1 MFGRGVQDRNT
12 KVSLMANATTRYDFI
27 VIGAGA
33 AGCLTAGR
41 LVRDHGARVLLVE
54 AGARDRNPLIH
65 MPAGFVKLL
74 TNRDYMTFHRS
85 AEHSHL
91 NGRQPS
97 IPQGRV
103 LGGGSSVNAMV
114 YIRGQQRDYDDWVS
128 ITGDESW
135 RYQSLLPHF
144 MRLEGNSTFNN
155 AAHGVDGPLKVS
167 DGANLSDVSR
177 AFVLAAQQTGLP
189 YNPDFNSGTQ
199 MGTGFYQTTTFRGR
213 RCSGVDAFLAPVM
226 NDPRLEIRTDT
237 RVTRILIEG
246 NAVKGIEV
254 QTGSRVEKIEGD
266 QVILTAG
273 ALVTPKLLML
283 SGIGAAS
290 ELSRLGIPVKVDLP
304 GVGENLQD
312 HHEVPVVA
320 FCNGR
325 YGYFGQDRG
334 WNQIRNGLQY
344 LAFHNGP
351 VASNAVEAGAFFN
364 PDDASGAPSIQV
376 FCLPTVYL
384 DPDVTSTRAT
394 YGFTLNSCVMRPKSR
409 GRVSLQTADPEAT
422 PIVYPNYLHHPD
434 DLRLSIEG
442 LRRAEQIM
450 RAGPL
455 AGMVERIV
463 LPDERALAARS
474 AATDEALAEHCRR
487 TVKTVYHP
495 AGTARMG
502 ADHDPMAVLRHD
514 LSVRGVSGLRVF
526 DTSSWPTI
534 ISGNTV
540 ATTYAVADRGVSL
553 MMGETLPGARE
564 DRASGIPDPA
574 LMHAL

>member
-1 MFGRGVQDRNT
+1 
-12 KVSLMANATTRYDFI
+12 MAKATTHYDFI

-54 AGARDRNPLIH
+54 AGAPDRNPLIH

-74 TNRDYMTFHRS
+74 SNHDYMTFHRS
-85 AEHSHL
+85 AKHPHL
-91 NGRQPS
+91 NDRQPS
-97 IPQGRV
+97 IPQGKV

-114 YIRGQQRDYDDWVS
+114 YIRGQARDYDDWVS
-128 ITGDESW
+128 LTGDESW
-135 RYQSLLPHF
+135 RYQALLPHF
-144 MRLEGNSTFNN
+144 IRLEGNSTFNN
-155 AAHGVDGPLKVS
+155 AAHGVNGPLKVS

-177 AFVLAAQQTGLP
+177 AFVLAAQQNGLP

-199 MGTGFYQTTTFRGR
+199 RGTGFYQTTTFQGR

-226 NDPRLEIRTDT
+226 NDARLTIRTGAQ
-237 RVTRILIEG
+237 VTRILIEQ
-246 NAVKGIEV
+246 NVAKGIEF
-254 QTGSRVEKIEGD
+254 QSGTQREQLFAD
-266 QVILTAG
+266 QIVLTAG

-283 SGIGAAS
+283 SGIGPANA
-290 ELSRLGIPVKVDLP
+290 LARLNIPVIADLP

-325 YGYFGQDRG
+325 QGYFGQDRG

-344 LAFHNGP
+344 LAFRSGP

-364 PDDASGAPSIQV
+364 PDDTSGAPSIQM

-384 DPDVTSTRAT
+384 DPDVTSTKAA

-409 GRVSLQTADPEAT
+409 GRVTLQTSDPSAT
-422 PIVYPNYLHHPD
+422 PIVYPNYLEHPD
-434 DLRLSIEG
+434 DLRLSIAG
-442 LRRAEQIM
+442 LRRAAQIM
-450 RAGPL
+450 REGPL
-455 AGMVERIV
+455 AAMVDRIV
-463 LPDERALAARS
+463 LPDEQAVTHACAAS
-474 AATDEALAEHCRR
+474 DAALAEHCRR

-502 ADHDPMAVLRHD
+502 ADNDPMAVLRND
-514 LSVRGVSGLRVF
+514 MTVRDIAGLRVF

-540 ATTYAVADRGVSL
+540 ATTYAVADRGVAL
-553 MMGETLPGARE
+553 MMGETLPGALPACRSTPA
-564 DRASGIPDPA
+564 DAALMPA
-574 LMHAL
+574 L

>member
-1 MFGRGVQDRNT
+1 
-12 KVSLMANATTRYDFI
+12 MAKASTHYDFI

-85 AEHSHL
+85 AEHAHL
-91 NGRQPS
+91 NRRQPS
-97 IPQGRV
+97 IPQGKV

-114 YIRGQQRDYDDWVS
+114 YIRGQARDYDDWVS
-128 ITGDESW
+128 MTGDASLSY
-135 RYQSLLPHF
+135 RRLLPHF
-144 MRLEGNSTFNN
+144 VRLEGNSTFNN

-177 AFVLAAQQTGLP
+177 AFVLAAQQDGLP
-189 YNPDFNSGTQ
+189 FNPDFNSGTQ
-199 MGTGFYQTTTFRGR
+199 TGAGFYQTTTYRGR

-237 RVTRILIEG
+237 TVTRILIEG
-246 NAVKGIEV
+246 HVARGIEV
-254 QTGSRVEKIEGD
+254 QSGTQREQIFGG

-290 ELSRLGIPVKVDLP
+290 ELARLNIPVNADLP

-320 FCNGR
+320 FCKGR
-325 YGYFGQDRG
+325 YGYFNQDRG

-364 PDDASGAPSIQV
+364 PDDAAGAPSIQV

-394 YGFTLNSCVMRPKSR
+394 YGFTLNSCVMRPQSR
-409 GRVSLQTADPEAT
+409 GRVSLQTADPAAT

-434 DLRLSIEG
+434 DLRLSIAG
-442 LRRAEQIM
+442 MRRAARIM

-463 LPDERALAARS
+463 LPDERALADAS
-474 AATDEALAEHCRR
+474 AASDEMLAEHCRR

-502 ADHDPMAVLRHD
+502 ADHDPLAVLRTD
-514 LSVRGVSGLRVF
+514 MTVRGIEGLRVF

-540 ATTYAVADRGVSL
+540 ATTYAVADRGVAL
-553 MMGETLPGARE
+553 MMGETLPAQARTHDGE
-564 DRASGIPDPA
+564 PADSG
-574 LMHAL
+574 LTHAL

>member
-1 MFGRGVQDRNT
+1 M
-12 KVSLMANATTRYDFI
+12 SNAKKHYDFI

-85 AEHSHL
+85 AEHAHL

-97 IPQGRV
+97 IPQGKV

-114 YIRGQQRDYDDWVS
+114 YIRGQARDYDDWVS
-128 ITGDESW
+128 LTGDESW
-135 RYQSLLPHF
+135 RYERLLPHF
-144 MRLEGNSTFNN
+144 VRLEGNTTFNN
-155 AAHGVDGPLKVS
+155 AAHGVSGPLKVS

-189 YNPDFNSGTQ
+189 FNADFNSGSQ

-226 NDPRLEIRTDT
+226 DDSRLEIRTGT
-237 RVTRILIEG
+237 TVTRILIEG
-246 NAVKGIEV
+246 NTATGIEV
-254 QTGSRVEKIEGD
+254 QSGSQREQIKGG

-283 SGIGAAS
+283 SGIGPQK
-290 ELSRLGIPVKVDLP
+290 ELARLNIPMKVDLP

-325 YGYFGQDRG
+325 YGYFNQDRG

-364 PDDASGAPSIQV
+364 PDDASGAPSIQM

-409 GRVSLQTADPEAT
+409 GRVSLQTADPNAT
-422 PIVYPNYLHHPD
+422 PIVYPNYLQHPD
-434 DLRLSIEG
+434 DLRLSIAG
-442 LRRAEQIM
+442 LRRAERIM

-455 AGMVERIV
+455 ADIVERIV
-463 LPDERALAARS
+463 LPDESALGAETAAS
-474 AATDEALAEHCRR
+474 DEALAEHCRR

-502 ADHDPMAVLRHD
+502 ADHDPMAVLHND
-514 LSVRGVSGLRVF
+514 LTVRGIQGLRVF

-553 MMGETLPGARE
+553 MMGETLPGEPTQRDSVAE
-564 DRASGIPDPA
+564 SPPVMQV
-574 LMHAL
+574 L

>member
-1 MFGRGVQDRNT
+1 
-12 KVSLMANATTRYDFI
+12 MANATKHFDFI
-27 VIGAGA
+27 VVGAGA

-54 AGARDRNPLIH
+54 AGERDRNPLIH

-85 AEHSHL
+85 AEHAHL

-97 IPQGRV
+97 IPQGKV

-114 YIRGQQRDYDDWVS
+114 YIRGQARDYDDWVS
-128 ITGDESW
+128 MTGDESW
-135 RYQSLLPHF
+135 RYQRLLPHF
-144 MRLEGNSTFNN
+144 KRLEGNSTFNN
-155 AAHGVDGPLKVS
+155 AAHGVHGPLKVS

-177 AFVLAAQQTGLP
+177 AFVLAAQGTGLP

-199 MGTGFYQTTTFRGR
+199 MGTGFYQTTTWQGR
-213 RCSGVDAFLAPVM
+213 RCSGVDAFLAPLM
-226 NDPRLEIRTDT
+226 DNPLLTIRTGAQ
-237 RVTRILIEG
+237 VSRILIE
-246 NAVKGIEV
+246 NNVAKGIEI
-254 QTGSRVEKIEGD
+254 QNGSLREQVFGD
-266 QVILTAG
+266 QIILTAG

-283 SGIGAAS
+283 SGIGNAS
-290 ELSRLGIPVKVDLP
+290 ALSALNIPVTLDLP

-320 FCNGR
+320 FCTGR
-325 YGYFGQDRG
+325 QGYFGQDRG

-364 PDDASGAPSIQV
+364 PDDASGAPSIQM

-384 DPDVTSTRAT
+384 DPDVTSTKAT

-409 GRVSLQTADPEAT
+409 GRVTLQTADPNAT
-422 PIVYPNYLHHPD
+422 PIVFPNYLDHPD
-434 DLRLSIEG
+434 DMRLSIAG
-442 LRRAEQIM
+442 LRRAAQIM
-450 RAGPL
+450 RADPI
-455 AGMVERIV
+455 AAMVERIV
-463 LPDERALAARS
+463 LPDEAAVTSHSS
-474 AATDEALAEHCRR
+474 ASDAALAEHCRR

-502 ADHDPMAVLRHD
+502 ADNDPMAVLRTD
-514 LSVRGVSGLRVF
+514 MTVRGISGLRVF
-526 DTSSWPTI
+526 DTSAWPTI

-540 ATTYAVADRGVSL
+540 ATTYAVADRGVAL
-553 MMGETLPGARE
+553 MMGEKLPGDFADQR
-564 DRASGIPDPA
+564 DTTAGATLTPA
-574 LMHAL
+574 L

>member
-1 MFGRGVQDRNT
+1 MALAT
-12 KVSLMANATTRYDFI
+12 KQYDFI
-27 VIGAGA
+27 VVGAGA

-41 LVRDHGARVLLVE
+41 LVRDHGARVLLIE

-85 AEHSHL
+85 AAHAHL
-91 NGRQPS
+91 GGRQPS
-97 IPQGRV
+97 IPQGKV

-114 YIRGQQRDYDDWVS
+114 YIRGQARDYDDWVS

-135 RYQSLLPHF
+135 RYDSLLPHF
-144 MRLEGNSTFNN
+144 TRLEGNSKFNN

-177 AFVLAAQQTGLP
+177 AFVLAAQGTGLP

-199 MGTGFYQTTTFRGR
+199 AGTGFYQTTTSQGR
-213 RCSGVDAFLAPVM
+213 RCSGVDAFLAPLM
-226 NDPRLEIRTDT
+226 NDPRLTIRTNAE
-237 RVTRILIEG
+237 VTRILIER
-246 NAVKGIEV
+246 NIAKGVEIQV
-254 QTGSRVEKIEGD
+254 GSQREQVFGG

-290 ELSRLGIPVKVDLP
+290 ALSRLNIPVTMDLP

-325 YGYFGQDRG
+325 YGYFKQDSG

-344 LAFHNGP
+344 LAFHTGP

-364 PDDASGAPSIQV
+364 PDDVNGAPSLQM

-384 DPDVTSTRAT
+384 DPDVTSTKAT
-394 YGFTLNSCVMRPKSR
+394 YGFTLNNCVMRPKSR
-409 GRVSLQTADPEAT
+409 GRVMLQSADPGVT
-422 PIVYPNYLHHPD
+422 PIVYPNYLDHPD
-434 DLRLSIEG
+434 DLRLSIAG
-442 LRRAEQIM
+442 LRRAAQIM

-463 LPDERALAARS
+463 LPDESDVTTVS
-474 AATDEALAEHCRR
+474 AASDEALAEHCRR

-502 ADHDPMAVLRHD
+502 ADNDPLAVLRND
-514 LSVRGVSGLRVF
+514 MTVRGIAGLRVF

-540 ATTYAVADRGVSL
+540 ATTYAVADRGVAL
-553 MMGETLPGARE
+553 MMGETLPGNSTAQNVNAAE
-564 DRASGIPDPA
+564 AALTPA
-574 LMHAL
+574 L

>member
-1 MFGRGVQDRNT
+1 MSQ
-12 KVSLMANATTRYDFI
+12 AATQYDFI
-27 VIGAGA
+27 VVGAGA

-41 LVRDHGARVLLVE
+41 LVRDHGARVLLIE

-74 TNRDYMTFHRS
+74 SSRDYMTFHRS
-85 AEHSHL
+85 AEHAHL
-91 NGRQPS
+91 GGRQPS

-114 YIRGQQRDYDDWVS
+114 YIRGQARDYDEWVS

-135 RYQSLLPHF
+135 RYDRLLPHF
-144 MRLEGNSTFNN
+144 TRLEGNSTFNN

-177 AFVLAAQQTGLP
+177 AFVLAAQGSGLP
-189 YNPDFNSGTQ
+189 FNPDFNSGVQ
-199 MGTGFYQTTTFRGR
+199 KGAGFYQTTTYRGR

-226 NDPRLEIRTDT
+226 NDPRLTIRTNAH
-237 RVTRILIEG
+237 VTRILIERG
-246 NAVKGIEV
+246 VAKGVEIQV
-254 QTGSRVEKIEGD
+254 GSQLE
-266 QVILTAG
+266 QVYAGQIILTAG

-283 SGIGAAS
+283 SGIGAVGT
-290 ELSRLGIPVKVDLP
+290 LSSLSIPVTADLP

-320 FCNGR
+320 FCKGR
-325 YGYFGQDRG
+325 QGYFKQDSG

-364 PDDASGAPSIQV
+364 PDDASGAPSMQM

-384 DPDVTSTRAT
+384 DPDVTSTKAT

-409 GRVSLQTADPEAT
+409 GRVSLETSDPFAS
-422 PIVYPNYLHHPD
+422 PIVYPNYLAHPD
-434 DLRLSIEG
+434 DLRLSIAG
-442 LRRAEQIM
+442 LRRAAVIM
-450 RAGPL
+450 RTGPL
-455 AGMVERIV
+455 EKMVERIV
-463 LPDERALAARS
+463 LPDEALLGALSSDADIN
-474 AATDEALAEHCRR
+474 TDAALAEHCRR

-495 AGTARMG
+495 VGTARMG
-502 ADHDPMAVLRHD
+502 GDTDPLAVLHSD
-514 LSVRGVSGLRVF
+514 MTVRGIDNLRVF
-526 DTSSWPTI
+526 DTSAWPTI
-534 ISGNTV
+534 VSGNTV
-540 ATTYAVADRGVSL
+540 ATTYAVADRGVSI
-553 MMGETLPGARE
+553 MMGETLPGI
-564 DRASGIPDPA
+564 SPA
-574 LMHAL
+574 TATCQAEAALTHSL

>member
-1 MFGRGVQDRNT
+1 MSNI
-12 KVSLMANATTRYDFI
+12 KKHYDFI

-85 AEHSHL
+85 AGHPHL

-97 IPQGRV
+97 IPQGKV

-114 YIRGQQRDYDDWVS
+114 YIRGQARDYDDWVA

-135 RYQSLLPHF
+135 HYERLLPHF
-144 MRLEGNSTFNN
+144 VRLEGNETFNN
-155 AAHGVDGPLKVS
+155 AAHGVSGPLKVS

-189 YNPDFNSGTQ
+189 FNADFNSGTQ
-199 MGTGFYQTTTFRGR
+199 MGAGFYQTTTFRGR

-226 NDPRLEIRTDT
+226 NDSRLEIRTDT
-237 RVTRILIEG
+237 TVTRILIDG
-246 NAVKGIEV
+246 NTVTGIEV
-254 QTGSRVEKIEGD
+254 QNGSQREQIKGG

-283 SGIGAAS
+283 SGIGPQT
-290 ELSRLGIPVKVDLP
+290 ELARLNVPIKVDLP

-325 YGYFGQDRG
+325 YGYFNQDRG

-364 PDDASGAPSIQV
+364 PDDATGAPSIQM

-409 GRVSLQTADPEAT
+409 GRVSLQTADPNAT
-422 PIVYPNYLHHPD
+422 PIVYPNYLQHPD
-434 DLRLSIEG
+434 DLRLSIAG
-442 LRRAEQIM
+442 LRRAERIM

-455 AGMVERIV
+455 AEIVERIV
-463 LPDERALAARS
+463 LPDESVLG
-474 AATDEALAEHCRR
+474 AATAASNEALAEHCRR

-502 ADHDPMAVLRHD
+502 ADHDPMAVLHND
-514 LSVRGVSGLRVF
+514 LTVRGIQGLRVF

-553 MMGETLPGARE
+553 MMGETLPGEFPQRE
-564 DRASGIPDPA
+564 NVAGSSPMMQV
-574 LMHAL
+574 L